1 MFYLNLQ
8 GAFIIAEP
16 EDEDGLD
23 AGYVSF
29 GKIGNLWFSV
39 ISAKIS
45 LIFIVILACSTQ
57 LFMNHS
63 KIKAED

>member
-23 AGYVSF
+23 AGYVSI

-39 ISAKIS
+39 IC
-45 LIFIVILACSTQ
+45 LAQKYFWFFFWAQTWDPLLQ
-57 LFMNHS
+57 RDF
-63 KIKAED
+63 

>member
-23 AGYVSF
+23 AGYVSI
-29 GKIGNLWFSV
+29 GKIGNL
-39 ISAKIS
+39 
-45 LIFIVILACSTQ
+45 
-57 LFMNHS
+57 
-63 KIKAED
+63 